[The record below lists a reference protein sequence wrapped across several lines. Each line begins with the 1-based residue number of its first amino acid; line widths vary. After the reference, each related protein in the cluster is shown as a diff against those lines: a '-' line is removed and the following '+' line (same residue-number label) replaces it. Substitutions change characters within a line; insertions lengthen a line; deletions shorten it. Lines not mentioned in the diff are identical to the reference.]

1 MSNFFLDSV
10 KKDISL
16 TSLNERNDLTRLAYS
31 NKSADIPLRNNSRTD
46 RFEPDTFINNKESF
60 ERNNSRINS
69 LNDEIRELKNKLKLV
84 YEKDSEI
91 QSLKNEK
98 SQLELRL
105 KESERH
111 LNENNRLRSENDS
124 LKRELDMLK
133 ITGLETDK
141 LKSENEMLKRKLL
154 ELTKEDNKNTDEVK
168 EIRDKE
174 IQDKEIQDKEII
186 EDTEIIE
193 EIETDGYS
201 KETVSIDV
209 PKLKNILYN
218 RLKSYHE
225 NHIEKL
231 ISQYGLNEKKEI
243 EKETMEKILLEAI
256 HV

>member
-10 KKDISL
+10 KKDTSL

-31 NKSADIPLRNNSRTD
+31 NKGADIPLRNNSRTD

-84 YEKDSEI
+84 YEKDEEI
-91 QSLKNEK
+91 QKLKNEK
-98 SQLELRL
+98 SQLELKL
-105 KESERH
+105 NDSERH
-111 LNENNRLRSENDS
+111 VNENNRLRIDNDS

-141 LKSENEMLKRKLL
+141 LKSENELLKRKLL

-168 EIRDKE
+168 EIEDTE
-174 IQDKEIQDKEII
+174 VIQ
-186 EDTEIIE
+186 DTEIIE

-231 ISQYGLNEKKEI
+231 ILQYGLDKKKEI

>member
-10 KKDISL
+10 KKDTSL

-46 RFEPDTFINNKESF
+46 RFKPDTFINNKESF
-60 ERNNSRINS
+60 EQNNSRINS

-91 QSLKNEK
+91 QSLKNDK

-105 KESERH
+105 KESERYQ
-111 LNENNRLRSENDS
+111 NENNRLRLDNDS

-154 ELTKEDNKNTDEVK
+154 ELTKDDNKKSGEV
-168 EIRDKE
+168 
-174 IQDKEIQDKEII
+174 KEIQDKEII

-201 KETVSIDV
+201 KETVSVDV

-231 ISQYGLNEKKEI
+231 ISQYGLDEKKEI

>member
-1 MSNFFLDSV
+1 MPNFFLDSV
-10 KKDISL
+10 KKD
-16 TSLNERNDLTRLAYS
+16 TSLSSLNGRNDLTRLAYS
-31 NKSADIPLRNNSRTD
+31 NKSNDTPLRNNSMTD
-46 RFEPDTFINNKESF
+46 RFKPDTFINNKESF
-60 ERNNSRINS
+60 EQNNSRINS

-84 YEKDSEI
+84 YEKDDEI
-91 QSLKNEK
+91 QKLKNEK

-111 LNENNRLRSENDS
+111 QNENNRLRLDNDS

-133 ITGLETDK
+133 ITSLKTDK

-154 ELTKEDNKNTDEVK
+154 ELTKEDK
-168 EIRDKE
+168 EIDKE
-174 IQDKEIQDKEII
+174 QIALEGIQDKEEI
-186 EDTEIIE
+186 EEIE

-201 KETVSIDV
+201 KETVSVDV

-243 EKETMEKILLEAI
+243 EKEIMEKILLEAI

>member
-10 KKDISL
+10 KKDTSL

-31 NKSADIPLRNNSRTD
+31 NKSNDIPLRNNSMTD
-46 RFEPDTFINNKESF
+46 RFKPDTFINNKESF
-60 ERNNSRINS
+60 EQNNSRINS

-84 YEKDSEI
+84 YEKDGEI
-91 QSLKNEK
+91 QKLKNEK

-111 LNENNRLRSENDS
+111 QNENNRLRLDNDS

-141 LKSENEMLKRKLL
+141 LKSENELLKRKLL

-168 EIRDKE
+168 EI
-174 IQDKEIQDKEII
+174 QDTEVLQ
-186 EDTEIIE
+186 DTEIIE

-231 ISQYGLNEKKEI
+231 ISQYGLDEKKEI

>member
-10 KKDISL
+10 KKDTSL

-31 NKSADIPLRNNSRTD
+31 NKSNDIPLRNNSMTD
-46 RFEPDTFINNKESF
+46 RFKPDTFINNKESF
-60 ERNNSRINS
+60 EQNNSRINS

-84 YEKDSEI
+84 YEKDEKI
-91 QSLKNEK
+91 QSLKNEL

-111 LNENNRLRSENDS
+111 QNENNRLRLDNDS

-141 LKSENEMLKRKLL
+141 LKSENELLKRKLL
-154 ELTKEDNKNTDEVK
+154 ELTKEDNKNKNTDEV
-168 EIRDKE
+168 EE
-174 IQDKEIQDKEII
+174 IQDTEVIQDM
-186 EDTEIIE
+186 EIIE

-231 ISQYGLNEKKEI
+231 ISQYGLDEKKEI

>member
-1 MSNFFLDSV
+1 MSNFFLDPV
-10 KKDISL
+10 KKDTSL
-16 TSLNERNDLTRLAYS
+16 SSLNERNDLTRLAYS
-31 NKSADIPLRNNSRTD
+31 NKSTDIPLRNNSRTD

-60 ERNNSRINS
+60 EQNNSRINS

-84 YEKDSEI
+84 YEKDEKI
-91 QSLKNEK
+91 QSLKNEL
-98 SQLELRL
+98 SQCENKLT
-105 KESERH
+105 KSERH

-154 ELTKEDNKNTDEVK
+154 ELTKEDKTEINNDSKEDLK
-168 EIRDKE
+168 EIK
-174 IQDKEIQDKEII
+174 
-186 EDTEIIE
+186 TE
-193 EIETDGYS
+193 GYS
-201 KETVSIDV
+201 KETVSVDV
-209 PKLKNILYN
+209 PKLKIILYN

-231 ISQYGLNEKKEI
+231 ISQYGLNDKSEI
-243 EKETMEKILLEAI
+243 EKTEMEKILLEAI

>member
-10 KKDISL
+10 KKDTSL

-31 NKSADIPLRNNSRTD
+31 NKSADIPLRNNSMTD

-84 YEKDSEI
+84 YEKDEEI
-91 QSLKNEK
+91 QKLKNEK
-98 SQLELRL
+98 SQLELKL
-105 KESERH
+105 NDSERH
-111 LNENNRLRSENDS
+111 VNENNRLRIDNDS

-133 ITGLETDK
+133 ITGLETEK

-154 ELTKEDNKNTDEVK
+154 ELTKEDNKNTDEEK
-168 EIRDKE
+168 EIEDTE
-174 IQDKEIQDKEII
+174 VIQ
-186 EDTEIIE
+186 DTEIIE

-231 ISQYGLNEKKEI
+231 ILQYGLDKKKEI

>member
-10 KKDISL
+10 KKDTSL

-31 NKSADIPLRNNSRTD
+31 NKSADIPLRNNSMTD
-46 RFEPDTFINNKESF
+46 RFKPDTFINNKESF
-60 ERNNSRINS
+60 EQNNSRINS

-84 YEKDSEI
+84 YEKDDEI
-91 QSLKNEK
+91 QKLKNEK
-98 SQLELRL
+98 SQLESRL
-105 KESERH
+105 KESEIH
-111 LNENNRLRSENDS
+111 QNENNRLRLDNDS

-141 LKSENEMLKRKLL
+141 LKSENGMLKRKLL
-154 ELTKEDNKNTDEVK
+154 ELTKEDKEHSKESSDVK
-168 EIRDKE
+168 EIHDNE
-174 IQDKEIQDKEII
+174 VM
-186 EDTEIIE
+186 E
-193 EIETDGYS
+193 ELETDGYS
-201 KETVSIDV
+201 KETVSVDV

-231 ISQYGLNEKKEI
+231 ISQYGLNEKNEI
-243 EKETMEKILLEAI
+243 EKEMMEKILLEAI

>member
-10 KKDISL
+10 KKDTSL

-31 NKSADIPLRNNSRTD
+31 NKSNDIPLRNNSRTD
-46 RFEPDTFINNKESF
+46 RFKPDTFINNKESF
-60 ERNNSRINS
+60 EQNNSRINS

-84 YEKDSEI
+84 YEKDGEI
-91 QSLKNEK
+91 QKLKNEK

-111 LNENNRLRSENDS
+111 QNENNRLRLDNDS

-141 LKSENEMLKRKLL
+141 LKSENELLKRKLL
-154 ELTKEDNKNTDEVK
+154 ELTKEDNKNTDEVE
-168 EIRDKE
+168 EIQDTE
-174 IQDKEIQDKEII
+174 IIQDKEV
-186 EDTEIIE
+186 IE

-201 KETVSIDV
+201 KETVFIDV

>member
-10 KKDISL
+10 KKDTSL

-31 NKSADIPLRNNSRTD
+31 NKSNDTPLRNNSMTD
-46 RFEPDTFINNKESF
+46 RFKPDTFINNKESF
-60 ERNNSRINS
+60 EQNNSRINS
-69 LNDEIRELKNKLKLV
+69 LNDEIRELKSKLKLV
-84 YEKDSEI
+84 YEKDEKI
-91 QSLKNEK
+91 QSLKNEL
-98 SQLELRL
+98 SQCENKLN
-105 KESERH
+105 ESERH
-111 LNENNRLRSENDS
+111 QNENNRLRLDNDS

-141 LKSENEMLKRKLL
+141 IKSENEMLKRKLL
-154 ELTKEDNKNTDEVK
+154 ELTKEDNKKSIEVNGG
-168 EIRDKE
+168 EVEE
-174 IQDKEIQDKEII
+174 IQDTEVIQGKEE
-186 EDTEIIE
+186 IE

-225 NHIEKL
+225 NHIENL
-231 ISQYGLNEKKEI
+231 ISQYGLNDKTEI
-243 EKETMEKILLEAI
+243 EKEEMEKILLEAI